1 MHNILIVEDEPIIRS
16 ALRRLLERNQYKVS
30 EAGSVQEA
38 QEQHTISA
46 FDLIISDLRLPGAP
60 GTEMIKLAE
69 PKPVLIMTSYASLRS
84 AVDSMRLGAIDYIA
98 KPFDHDEMLQT
109 VARIISDHQQSAA
122 HTADASED
130 EPATLSETLEVD
142 NSDIGIIGSSAAMQA
157 LYVKIRKVAPTDSN
171 VLIQGE
177 SGTGKELV
185 ARALHNLSSRAKAPM
200 ISVNCAA
207 IPETLI
213 ESELFGHE
221 KGAFTGAVSARTGL
235 VEAAD
240 GGTLFL
246 DEIGELPLEAQ
257 ARLLRVLQEGEIRR
271 VGSVQSQK
279 VDVRLVA
286 ATHRDLKGLAKTGGF
301 REDLY
306 YRLHVIALHL
316 PALRDRSNDVLEIA
330 EILLQRQRLRMHKE
344 PMSFTEQ
351 ALLALQ
357 KYSWPGNVR
366 ELENALE
373 RAVILCEGTQITTEL
388 MGIDI
393 DLAAEK
399 SAQDTADLTAE
410 TQVDIDAQ
418 VDASKMSL
426 EDYFQHFVL
435 EHQEQMTETELAR
448 KLGISRKCLWERRQR
463 FGIPRRKSSGA

>member
-1 MHNILIVEDEPIIRS
+1 
-16 ALRRLLERNQYKVS
+16 
-30 EAGSVQEA
+30 
-38 QEQHTISA
+38 
-46 FDLIISDLRLPGAP
+46 
-60 GTEMIKLAE
+60 
-69 PKPVLIMTSYASLRS
+69 
-84 AVDSMRLGAIDYIA
+84 
-98 KPFDHDEMLQT
+98 
-109 VARIISDHQQSAA
+109 
-122 HTADASED
+122 
-130 EPATLSETLEVD
+130 
-142 NSDIGIIGSSAAMQA
+142 
-157 LYVKIRKVAPTDSN
+157 
-171 VLIQGE
+171 
-177 SGTGKELV
+177 
-185 ARALHNLSSRAKAPM
+185 
-200 ISVNCAA
+200 
-207 IPETLI
+207 
-213 ESELFGHE
+213 
-221 KGAFTGAVSARTGL
+221 
-235 VEAAD
+235 
-240 GGTLFL
+240 
-246 DEIGELPLEAQ
+246 
-257 ARLLRVLQEGEIRR
+257 
-271 VGSVQSQK
+271 
-279 VDVRLVA
+279 
-286 ATHRDLKGLAKTGGF
+286 
-301 REDLY
+301 
-306 YRLHVIALHL
+306 VIALHL